1 VTLYPIDSE
10 FGFYVDD
17 FSGATDKVLDGDY
30 AEGWAGNLE
39 IAGQQAG
46 IVVSDSPTDTFK
58 TPAVLGTWLAG
69 IGGNT
74 VKASTEH
81 YTVMQNVLS
90 DAKYP
95 GDPDADYALDDN
107 LILLSQNE
115 AWNGQYVADLLADPV
130 TYGVIDKNSD
140 GVLDIR
146 DLLNANESTIEYDI
160 AYSTDYSVTMKDDG
174 KLLYRWG
181 NTIKRPNDIRL
192 EAEMDLPDEWTE
204 QDAASSL
211 TKLYKITAA
220 ELVVHH
226 TITNNPNDQVRP
238 EDFENES
245 AIGTLPTYAVVPD
258 YNLDGNGPREV
269 WVTTGDYYAGDG
281 TLYPEGTILKD
292 ANLGA
297 LAAASDAAALGLVD
311 SSTLA
316 GFTNAW
322 FTTMDREPFEPDL
335 NDDGTAYDTGP
346 RWRLQPDKYGQDLPS
361 VVIPTDPSLPPPT
374 TQDQVKYEV
383 GFETQ
388 TVLNLLDWATDI
400 SPLSISAGWQN
411 NSGDVSVNGLNMT
424 DAFNVAVYIKGD
436 IKPATVYSAEL
447 LLDYEEIPLNA
458 AGTTVTGTAGADYLV
473 GIGNNTFTG
482 LGGSDL
488 FVLSYGTSVTDIVTA
503 SVITDFEVGADKI
516 GLIGFDAL
524 RGFDVDNPAS
534 TALITQAVSGD
545 DVTVSV
551 DGELV
556 ATLLGKA
563 DELDT
568 DGDGTMEAGEGL
580 SLLDSFF
587 ISNPDAATPPV
598 VNVIDG
604 TPGDD
609 LLDGTSGIDSIS
621 GLAGNDT
628 IYGREANDTLIGD
641 ADNDLIFGG
650 SGDDLIL
657 GGGGLDTLY
666 GDTGADTI
674 DGGDNSDKYF
684 VADALDVLQDTGTV
698 GYDEAFVTSTA
709 GLALDVSGWSGI
721 ERLNGFS
728 GNDALD
734 ASGASTA
741 WVLSGENG
749 NDTLTGGGQNDTL
762 LGGAGNDL
770 LSGGDGAD
778 EMLGGTGDDIFLGGA
793 GDDTLYIGEAGDVV
807 HDAGDGFDKAVINNA
822 AGVSISVGTWIG
834 VERVNGY
841 TGNDAIDATGYAQ
854 SLIIDGR
861 AGDDSLVG
869 GSAGD
874 TFYAG
879 DGSDLVFG
887 GDGND
892 ALIGDAGNDTL
903 AGGNGDD
910 FLLGG
915 TGADSFV
922 FDELWGRDVVKDFTI
937 GEDTLDFTLH
947 LGVTSL
953 ADLNISQSGADTRI
967 TLAAP
972 GADVL
977 WLAGIDAADLGA
989 TDFQFA

>member
-1 VTLYPIDSE
+1 MDWDEPLNTDPMFTSKHVFSTDDITVTFSGETVGDIADPTSVFDTTGTNGTKVTKDGVTLYPIDSE

-39 IAGQQAG
+39 IAGEQAG

-81 YTVMQNVLS
+81 YSVMQNVLS

-107 LILLSQNE
+107 LILLSQNPD
-115 AWNGQYVADLLADPV
+115 WNGLYVADLLADPL
-130 TYGVIDKNSD
+130 TYGIIDKNSD

-192 EAEMDLPDEWTE
+192 EAELDLPDEWSD
-204 QDAASSL
+204 QDVSSSL
-211 TKLYKITAA
+211 TKLYQITAA
-220 ELVVHH
+220 ELLVHH

-245 AIGTLPTYAVVPD
+245 AIGTLPTYQVIPD
-258 YNLDGNGPREV
+258 YTDANGTREV
-269 WVTTGDYYAGDG
+269 WVTTADYYAGDG
-281 TLYPEGTILKD
+281 TLYPAGTILKD
-292 ANLGA
+292 AYLA
-297 LAAASDAAALGLVD
+297 EQAAASDAAALGLVD
-311 SSTLA
+311 GSTLA

-361 VVIPTDPSLPPPT
+361 VVIPTDPSLAPPT

-424 DAFNVAVYIKGD
+424 DNFDVAVYIKGD

-458 AGTTVTGTAGADYLV
+458 AGTSITGTAGADYLV

-488 FVLSYGTSVTDIVTA
+488 FVLSYGTSVTDVVTS

-524 RGFDVDNPAS
+524 YGFDVDSPAS
-534 TALITQAVSGD
+534 AALITQAVVGA

-551 DGELV
+551 DGDLV

-563 DELDT
+563 AELDT

-580 SLLDSFF
+580 SLLGSFF
-587 ISNPDAATPPV
+587 ISNPTAPTPPV

-609 LLDGTSGIDSIS
+609 ALPGTAGLDLIS
-621 GLAGNDT
+621 GFAGNDT
-628 IYGREANDTLIGD
+628 L
-641 ADNDLIFGG
+641 F
-650 SGDDLIL
+650 
-657 GGGGLDTLY
+657 
-666 GDTGADTI
+666 
-674 DGGDNSDKYF
+674 
-684 VADALDVLQDTGTV
+684 
-698 GYDEAFVTSTA
+698 
-709 GLALDVSGWSGI
+709 
-721 ERLNGFS
+721 
-728 GNDALD
+728 
-734 ASGASTA
+734 
-741 WVLSGENG
+741 
-749 NDTLTGGGQNDTL
+749 
-762 LGGAGNDL
+762 
-770 LSGGDGAD
+770 
-778 EMLGGTGDDIFLGGA
+778 GGA
-793 GDDTLYIGEAGDVV
+793 GDDTL
-807 HDAGDGFDKAVINNA
+807 
-822 AGVSISVGTWIG
+822 
-834 VERVNGY
+834 
-841 TGNDAIDATGYAQ
+841 
-854 SLIIDGR
+854 L
-861 AGDDSLVG
+861 
-869 GSAGD
+869 
-874 TFYAG
+874 
-879 DGSDLVFG
+879 G
-887 GDGND
+887 GDG
-892 ALIGDAGNDTL
+892 
-903 AGGNGDD
+903 DD
-910 FLLGG
+910 LLNGG
-915 TGADSFV
+915 TGADSMDGGNGSDTYLV
-922 FDELWGRDVVKDFTI
+922 DSFDLVTDTSPSPDTSEERLVAHWATSTLVRDGMSSSPAFRSGPG
-937 GEDTLDFTLH
+937 GEQQPAFKRQAL
-947 LGVTSL
+947 S
-953 ADLNISQSGADTRI
+953 A
-967 TLAAP
+967 
-972 GADVL
+972 
-977 WLAGIDAADLGA
+977 
-989 TDFQFA
+989 